1 MSVNL
6 KMDKRIKKTKQKIKS
21 KYIELMLQ
29 KEPNTIQVK
38 ELCKQ
43 ANINRSTFYERYGYI
58 DKLIDEIIEEE
69 VTKISLNNYD
79 IESNY
84 QNLKINKT
92 MIKTYVESFCN
103 NKILVRFCLV
113 DNKDFYVSKIIHKQ
127 IEYSIKKLNNV
138 SYYQALFQVVGVL
151 SVLIEFLNN
160 KKSHS
165 IEDIVDII
173 YDHILIL
180 VKDKID

>member
-6 KMDKRIKKTKQKIKS
+6 KMDKRIEKTKQKIKS
-21 KYIELMLQ
+21 KYIELMFQ

-58 DKLIDEIIEEE
+58 DTLIDEIIEEE
-69 VTKISLNNYD
+69 VTKISLNNY
-79 IESNY
+79 
-84 QNLKINKT
+84 
-92 MIKTYVESFCN
+92 VESFYN

-127 IEYSIKKLNNV
+127 IEYSIKKLSNV

-165 IEDIVDII
+165 IDDIVDII

-180 VKDKID
+180 LKDKID

>member
-6 KMDKRIKKTKQKIKS
+6 KMDKRIEKTKQKIKS

-84 QNLKINKT
+84 QNSKINKT
-92 MIKTYVESFCN
+92 MIKTYVE
-103 NKILVRFCLV
+103 
-113 DNKDFYVSKIIHKQ
+113 
-127 IEYSIKKLNNV
+127 
-138 SYYQALFQVVGVL
+138 
-151 SVLIEFLNN
+151 
-160 KKSHS
+160 
-165 IEDIVDII
+165 
-173 YDHILIL
+173 
-180 VKDKID
+180 

>member
-6 KMDKRIKKTKQKIKS
+6 KMDKRIEKTKQKIKS

-84 QNLKINKT
+84 QNSKINKT
-92 MIKTYVESFCN
+92 MIKTYVESFYN

-113 DNKDFYVSKIIHKQ
+113 DNNDFYVSKIIHKQ
-127 IEYSIKKLNNV
+127 IEFSIKN
-138 SYYQALFQVVGVL
+138 
-151 SVLIEFLNN
+151 
-160 KKSHS
+160 
-165 IEDIVDII
+165 
-173 YDHILIL
+173 
-180 VKDKID
+180 

>member
-1 MSVNL
+1 M
-6 KMDKRIKKTKQKIKS
+6 
-21 KYIELMLQ
+21 
-29 KEPNTIQVK
+29 
-38 ELCKQ
+38 
-43 ANINRSTFYERYGYI
+43 I
-58 DKLIDEIIEEE
+58 DGIIEEE
-69 VTKISLNNYD
+69 VTKISLNDYD

-84 QNLKINKT
+84 QNSKINKT
-92 MIKTYVESFCN
+92 MIKTYVESFYN

-180 VKDKID
+180 VKDNFD